1 MKKIIVLALLLVFA
15 CPAIADTRC
24 DDRAVNLGRR
34 NDPGSTW
41 RGNTDAFGNEFWID
55 NRGNTVRVFT
65 DAFGNKTYYDSRGS
79 VVRCSTDS
87 FGTTTCR

>member
-1 MKKIIVLALLLVFA
+1 MKVVVLILLF
-15 CPAIADTRC
+15 IASSAFVDARC
-24 DDRAVNLGRR
+24 DERDSR
-34 NDPGSTW
+34 NGCRGDPGSTW
-41 RGNTDAFGNEFWID
+41 RGNTDAFGNEFWTD

-65 DAFGNKTYYDSRGS
+65 DAFGNKTYYDSRGG